1 MVTAYSR
8 SPSRENFDIFRNL
21 LRKPNRN
28 WHEQFVTNCIC
39 WNTVYV
45 SLLSLSQI
53 PGQNTSE
60 STFDSLMRIN
70 MRNGNLL
77 SSITVVSQNSDSES
91 IWLFTNC
98 HFRLTFEGF
107 PRLTRLTK
115 LLHIQ
120 LKSNRLEKIPKLPAN
135 LETLSVQENNFHGI
149 FQSSQIK
156 RLKNLR
162 KSFIW
167 I

>member
-1 MVTAYSR
+1 MSQIL
-8 SPSRENFDIFRNL
+8 N
-21 LRKPNRN
+21 
-28 WHEQFVTNCIC
+28 
-39 WNTVYV
+39 
-45 SLLSLSQI
+45 QI

-60 STFDSLMRIN
+60 STSDSLMSSN

-77 SSITVVSQNSDSES
+77 SSITVVSRNSDSES

-135 LETLSVQENNFHGI
+135 LETLSVQENSFHGI

-162 KSFIW
+162 KSFI
-167 I
+167 